1 MCCKIIIEAET
12 EKNSRK
18 MAKGKLVIISAPSGA
33 GKTTIVKHIME
44 KIPALGFSVSATSR
58 TPREG
63 ESDGVDY
70 HFLTADDFRS
80 KIDQGLFVEWEEVY
94 PGQYYGTLL
103 SEIERLRNLGKHLVF
118 DVDVKGGINLK
129 QRFGKDALSLFI
141 MPPSV
146 KELESRLRLR
156 GKDSEEKIRIRV
168 EKAAEELTDAPNFD
182 VIVINDDLNEAQN
195 RVINTINA
203 FLNSGV

>member
-1 MCCKIIIEAET
+1 
-12 EKNSRK
+12 

-58 TPREG
+58 APREG
-63 ESDGVDY
+63 ESDGADY
-70 HFLTADDFRS
+70 HFLTVDDFRT

-103 SEIERLRNLGKHLVF
+103 SEIERLRSMGKHLVF

-129 QRFGKDALSLFI
+129 RQFGNDAISLFI

-146 KELESRLRLR
+146 KELETRLRIR
-156 GKDSEEKIRIRV
+156 GKESEEKIRMRV
-168 EKAAEELTDAPNFD
+168 EKAALELADASRFD
-182 VIVINDDLNEAQN
+182 IIVINDDLISAQKE
-195 RVINTINA
+195 VLTTINK
-203 FLNSGV
+203 FLNSR

>member
-1 MCCKIIIEAET
+1 MFGIKPG
-12 EKNSRK
+12 K

-33 GKTTIVKHIME
+33 GKTTIVKYIME
-44 KIPALGFSVSATSR
+44 KNPALGFSVSATSR
-58 TPREG
+58 APREG

-70 HFLTADDFRS
+70 HFLTVDDFRS

-103 SEIERLRNLGKHLVF
+103 SEIERLRSMGKHLVF

-129 QRFGKDALSLFI
+129 RQFGNDAISLFI

-146 KELESRLRLR
+146 QELESRLRLR
-156 GKDSEEKIRIRV
+156 GKESEEKIRMRV
-168 EKAAEELTDAPNFD
+168 EKAAIELNDAAMFD
-182 VIVINDDLNEAQN
+182 VIVVNDNLNKAQN
-195 RVINTINA
+195 QALDTINT
-203 FLNSGV
+203 FLNSR

>member
-1 MCCKIIIEAET
+1 MLGI
-12 EKNSRK
+12 NPGK

-33 GKTTIVKHIME
+33 GKTTIVKYIME
-44 KIPALGFSVSATSR
+44 KNRALGFSVSATSR
-58 TPREG
+58 APRAG

-70 HFLTADDFRS
+70 HFLTVDDFTK

-103 SEIERLRNLGKHLVF
+103 SEIERLRSMGKHLVF

-129 QRFGKDALSLFI
+129 RKFGNDAISLFI

-156 GKDSEEKIRIRV
+156 GKESEEKIRMRV
-168 EKAAEELTDAPNFD
+168 EKAAIELTDSALFD
-182 VIVINDDLNEAQN
+182 FIVVNDNLTQAQDQALD
-195 RVINTINA
+195 IINA
-203 FLNSGV
+203 FLNSKG

>member
-1 MCCKIIIEAET
+1 MLG
-12 EKNSRK
+12 KNPGK

-33 GKTTIVKHIME
+33 GKTTIVKYIME
-44 KIPALGFSVSATSR
+44 KNRALGFSVSATSR
-58 TPREG
+58 APRAG

-70 HFLTADDFRS
+70 HFLTVDDFTK

-103 SEIERLRNLGKHLVF
+103 SEIERLRSMGKHLVF

-129 QRFGKDALSLFI
+129 RKFGNDAISLFI

-156 GKDSEEKIRIRV
+156 GKESEEKIRMRV
-168 EKAAEELTDAPNFD
+168 EKAAIELTDSALFD
-182 VIVINDDLNEAQN
+182 FIVVNDNLTQAQDQALD
-195 RVINTINA
+195 IINA
-203 FLNSGV
+203 FLNSKG